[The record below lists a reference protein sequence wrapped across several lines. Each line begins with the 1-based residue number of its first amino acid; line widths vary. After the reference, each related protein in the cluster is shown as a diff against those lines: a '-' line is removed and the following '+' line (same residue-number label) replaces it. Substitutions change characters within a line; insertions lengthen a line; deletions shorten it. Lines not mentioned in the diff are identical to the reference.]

1 MIKNEVFRMSKF
13 SRRLDP
19 ASFPF
24 HGVSWKE
31 ICCTLFFPTKLKL
44 VSYMVQ
50 ASANTTKPSKATS
63 SVVCFLCAKAQKEQ
77 KMNSEC

>member
-31 ICCTLFFPTKLKL
+31 TCCTLFFPTKLKL
-44 VSYMVQ
+44 VSYMV
-50 ASANTTKPSKATS
+50 
-63 SVVCFLCAKAQKEQ
+63 
-77 KMNSEC
+77 

>member
-13 SRRLDP
+13 SRKLDP

-31 ICCTLFFPTKLKL
+31 ICCTLFSPTKLKL

-50 ASANTTKPSKATS
+50 ASANATKPSKATS
-63 SVVCFLCAKAQKEQ
+63 SVVCFLCAKHKRSR
-77 KMNSEC
+77 K

>member
-31 ICCTLFFPTKLKL
+31 ICCTLFFPAKLKL

-50 ASANTTKPSKATS
+50 ASANATKPSKATS
-63 SVVCFLCAKAQKEQ
+63 SVVVSCVLRHKRSRK
-77 KMNSEC
+77 